1 MATFKHISSKNAD
14 YGAAEQYLTFEH
26 DEFTMKPTLDENGRL
41 MLREDYRIATLNC
54 GDEDFAV
61 ACMRS
66 NLRYG
71 KNQKREDV
79 KSHHYIISFDPR
91 DAVDNGLTVD
101 RAQALGEEFCRKQF
115 PGHQAIVCT
124 HPDGHN
130 HSGNIHVHIV
140 INSLRIEEV
149 PFLPYMDR
157 PADTR
162 TGCKHRCTDAA
173 MEYFKAEVMEL
184 CHRENLYQ
192 IDLLHGSKNRIT
204 EREYWAQ
211 RKGQAKLD
219 EEAAA
224 LPAEEQPA
232 KPTKFE
238 TDKEKL
244 RQTIRTAL
252 SSAASYGE
260 FAAVLL
266 QQGVTVKESRGR
278 LYTTMA
284 MLILLV
290 LLIFFAA
297 LGIPLAFAIGA
308 SCVTYILIYAP
319 TFITMLPQRVW
330 NGAYSELMIAMPL
343 FMLAGELMNT
353 GGITQRIINFCMELL
368 RPIRGG
374 LGEVNIV
381 ASMIFGGI
389 SGSSV
394 ADTSALGSILIPAME
409 KEGYPPEASAGI
421 TVASSTMGMIIP
433 PSTPMI
439 VYSMIS
445 GASVGALF
453 VAGAV
458 PGILIGL
465 TQLVLV
471 YIISAKKG
479 WHPEKIK
486 FDGKRAAKSLLSGI
500 PALIMPLFI
509 IICVSFGVC
518 TASESAGVAVLYSML
533 VGFFVY
539 KELTWK
545 GVWEA
550 LKKTLISSSSIMLII
565 GFTTIFTWV
574 LTMQKVPQTV
584 GAFFMSLNM
593 PAWAIALIFDVLILM
608 IGTFIDVS
616 PAILLLTPILL
627 PVMVQYGFSPLQF
640 GAMMITGLAIGLVTP
655 PVGMCLNAC
664 NKINRMPIIEIFKG
678 AAPYVICNVIV
689 LISISL
695 WGPLTTALPQLLG
708 YSIF

>member
-1 MATFKHISSKNAD
+1 M
-14 YGAAEQYLTFEH
+14 
-26 DEFTMKPTLDENGRL
+26 
-41 MLREDYRIATLNC
+41 
-54 GDEDFAV
+54 
-61 ACMRS
+61 
-66 NLRYG
+66 
-71 KNQKREDV
+71 
-79 KSHHYIISFDPR
+79 DP
-91 DAVDNGLTVD
+91 
-101 RAQALGEEFCRKQF
+101 
-115 PGHQAIVCT
+115 
-124 HPDGHN
+124 
-130 HSGNIHVHIV
+130 
-140 INSLRIEEV
+140 
-149 PFLPYMDR
+149 
-157 PADTR
+157 
-162 TGCKHRCTDAA
+162 
-173 MEYFKAEVMEL
+173 
-184 CHRENLYQ
+184 
-192 IDLLHGSKNRIT
+192 
-204 EREYWAQ
+204 
-211 RKGQAKLD
+211 
-219 EEAAA
+219 
-224 LPAEEQPA
+224 
-232 KPTKFE
+232 
-238 TDKEKL
+238 
-244 RQTIRTAL
+244 
-252 SSAASYGE
+252 
-260 FAAVLL
+260 VLL
-266 QQGVTVKESRGR
+266 
-278 LYTTMA
+278 TTFGT
-284 MLILLV
+284 LIV
-290 LLIFFAA
+290 LLIFTVPIGVSIGTAVFMGMMVGGLPPVFLAQKMYSALDSFPLLAVPFFIVAGDIMQKGTIANSLLAVSRCLVGHIKGGMAHISILTSLFYGALSGSAA
-297 LGIPLAFAIGA
+297 ATVAA
-308 SCVTYILIYAP
+308 V
-319 TFITMLPQRVW
+319 
-330 NGAYSELMIAMPL
+330 
-343 FMLAGELMNT
+343 
-353 GGITQRIINFCMELL
+353 GGIM
-368 RPIRGG
+368 
-374 LGEVNIV
+374 
-381 ASMIFGGI
+381 
-389 SGSSV
+389 
-394 ADTSALGSILIPAME
+394 IPAME

-479 WHPEKIK
+479 WHPEKVK

-539 KELTWK
+539 RELTWK

-550 LKKTLISSSSIMLII
+550 LKKTLISSSIMLII

-593 PAWAIALIFDVLILM
+593 PAWAIALTFDVLIPM